1 MHSERKANMN
11 SIRPI
16 VTALICLAL
25 VMAATVS
32 SEETTTAQPNPALL
46 DPSLATEKAP
56 DIYRVKMETTAGE
69 FIIEVH
75 REWAPLGAD
84 RFYNLV
90 KIGYFTDV
98 AFFRVLAGFMA
109 QAGFHGDPAVSQ
121 VWLNARIKDDPVT
134 QSNSQGMVTFAT
146 GGPNTRSAQIFVN
159 YGDNSYLDASGFAPF
174 GQVVEGFESVQKL
187 YSGYGEGAPNGKGP
201 GQGKVFGRGNE
212 YLKAEFPELDYIT
225 KASIVE

>member
-1 MHSERKANMN
+1 MFSARTF
-11 SIRPI
+11 I
-16 VTALICLAL
+16 TFLICFTLFLAGTIL
-25 VMAATVS
+25 A
-32 SEETTTAQPNPALL
+32 EETKTAKPNPALL

-56 DIYRVKMETTAGE
+56 DLYRVKMETTAGD

-121 VWLNARIKDDPVT
+121 VWLNSRIKDDPAT
-134 QSNSQGMVTFAT
+134 KSNSQGMVTFAM
-146 GGPNTRSAQIFVN
+146 GGPNTRSAQIFIN
-159 YGDNSYLDASGFAPF
+159 YGDNSYLDNSGFAPF
-174 GQVVEGFESVQKL
+174 GQVVEGFESVSAL
-187 YSGYGEGAPNGKGP
+187 HSGYGEGEPKGKGP
-201 GQGKVFGRGNE
+201 AQGKVYRLGNE
-212 YLKAEFPELDYIT
+212 YLKTEFPELDYIT
-225 KASIVE
+225 RASIVE

>member
-1 MHSERKANMN
+1 MN

-25 VMAATVS
+25 VIAGTVS
-32 SEETTTAQPNPALL
+32 SEDTAAAKPNPALL
-46 DPSLATEKAP
+46 DPSLAAEKAP
-56 DIYRVKMETTAGE
+56 ETYRVKMETTAGD

-90 KIGYFTDV
+90 KIGYFNDV

-121 VWLNARIKDDPVT
+121 VWLNARIKDDPVK
-134 QSNSQGMVTFAT
+134 QSNYPAMVTFAT
-146 GGPNTRSAQIFVN
+146 GGPNTRSAQIFIN
-159 YGDNSYLDASGFAPF
+159 YGDNSYLDESGFAPF
-174 GQVVEGFESVQKL
+174 GKVVEGFESVKEL
-187 YSGYGEGAPNGKGP
+187 YGGYGEGEPNGKGP
-201 GQGKVFGRGNE
+201 AQGKLYRRGNE
-212 YLKAEFPELDYIT
+212 YLKAEFPELDYIV
-225 KASIVE
+225 KASILE